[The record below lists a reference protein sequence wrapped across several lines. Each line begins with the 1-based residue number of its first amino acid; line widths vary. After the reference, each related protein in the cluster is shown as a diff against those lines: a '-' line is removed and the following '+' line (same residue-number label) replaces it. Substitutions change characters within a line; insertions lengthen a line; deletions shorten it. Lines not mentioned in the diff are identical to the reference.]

1 MTTESNPTTQPEQLA
16 VEDARPRLALRPV
29 MLAALLSASGAGW
42 MVGGL
47 FRGILARLIC
57 VGAVALGV
65 GVVAGS
71 FRTARPAVLH
81 YLLAPIALVA
91 AAAVSV
97 PVAQGATLPDSIVA
111 AISNGGLLQPPVA
124 FDAGWR
130 FLAVL
135 LLASVGGATA
145 LLTAT
150 TGKPRLSL
158 MVPLPL
164 VAAAALI
171 QPADGQLIGGIV
183 ALLSVIGALMVL
195 SNAELGADT
204 TMSRGF
210 VLRRN
215 ARGGGALVGLV
226 VALFV
231 LNQTNVLFPEPV
243 RARTAEPQR
252 PKIVSLSQIKDRP
265 LFTVQGESKGP
276 WREGVLD
283 VYKDNAFLLPPYDP
297 SSFKVLDHAGA
308 LETQKATT
316 RTVQFTMQQAGT
328 HTLPTPGGP
337 ASVDFSGPRLSFDP
351 ASETLRV
358 VDGVAPQGF
367 RYSVTA
373 VAPPDGSQLDAA
385 GAPPRS
391 VGRELLA
398 PAVPV
403 QVQAVLDKAPT
414 NAWERL
420 QFVRARFYEKV
431 VAAGAGQPIDVP
443 PARVAQMLNG
453 GQGTPFEIT
462 AGEVLLARWS
472 GIPARMA
479 FGYYGGQKVSSGY
492 EIRPRDGANWLEV
505 YFSGYG
511 WVPVFGTPPQARATL
526 NQNDKNRNVQVRP
539 SDDISAEIYIPFTLE
554 NPTYLYEVIRYW
566 VAVATP
572 VILALIMLA
581 FLYPFPLKLL
591 RRRSRRRW
599 AGARG
604 IAAQVAVE
612 YAEFRDAATDLNTGN
627 RQDTPLEF
635 LDRIDDDAEHE
646 ELAWLTTRAL
656 WGDLAR
662 DLHPE
667 DAEAA
672 RELSESVRRRLA
684 KAQTPVT
691 RFLALGSRASLR
703 EPFDRDLPNPWGK
716 SRKARKPGRRG
727 AVLGRAFAA
736 ATLFMGGLAG
746 CGQQATAQQ
755 PNALPSGIVPA
766 SIAQFTTREEPAA
779 EKLLKSPDPHAEVD
793 KGLVYSLSRDGV
805 VQGLVQ
811 VGVFKPDVKDT
822 KIRVRHQV
830 RSGVGNGHF
839 KFYKV
844 GGIWVGEQARAD
856 LRVFMWFPEGEHTYE
871 LLTLRNEVADYADV
885 VVAVIA
891 YGRGGSR

>member
-1 MTTESNPTTQPEQLA
+1 MIDESNQAAEPA
-16 VEDARPRLALRPV
+16 AIEDARPRLALRPV
-29 MLAALLSASGAGW
+29 MLAALLSATGAGW

-47 FRGILARLIC
+47 FRGIEARLIC
-57 VGAVALGV
+57 LGAVALGA
-65 GVVAGS
+65 GVVAAS

-111 AISNGGLLQPPVA
+111 AITNGGLLQPPVA

-135 LLASVGGATA
+135 LLASVGAATA

-150 TGKPRLSL
+150 TTKPRLSL

-164 VAAAALI
+164 VAAAALV
-171 QPADGQLIGGIV
+171 QPADSQLVGGIV

-215 ARGGGALVGLV
+215 ARGAGALVGLV
-226 VALFV
+226 IALFV
-231 LNQTNVLFPEPV
+231 LNQTNALFPEPV

-252 PKIVSLSQIKDRP
+252 PKVVSLSQIKDRP
-265 LFTVQGESKGP
+265 LFTVQGENKGP

-297 SSFKVLDHAGA
+297 SSFKVLDHAGP
-308 LETQKATT
+308 LEAQKAAT

-337 ASVDFSGPRLSFDP
+337 AAVDFSGPRLSFDP
-351 ASETLRV
+351 GAETLRV

-367 RYSVTA
+367 RYTVTA
-373 VAPPDGSQLDAA
+373 VVPPDGNQLDAA
-385 GAPPRS
+385 GPPPKS
-391 VGRELLA
+391 VASELAA

-403 QVQAVLDKAPT
+403 QVQALLDKAPT

-420 QFVRARFYEKV
+420 QFVRTKFYEKV
-431 VAAGAGQPIDVP
+431 VAAGAGQPVDVP
-443 PARVAQMLNG
+443 PARVVQMLNG

-462 AGEVLLARWS
+462 AAEVLLARWS

-479 FGYYGGQKVSSGY
+479 FGYYGGQKVGNGY
-492 EIRPRDGANWLEV
+492 EIHPRDGANWLEV
-505 YFSGYG
+505 YFAGYG
-511 WVPVFGTPPQARATL
+511 WVPVYGTPPQARATL

-539 SDDISAEIYIPFTLE
+539 SDDIEAEIYIPFTLE

-566 VAVATP
+566 VAVAMP
-572 VILALIMLA
+572 VLLALVLVA
-581 FLYPFPLKLL
+581 FLYPWPLKLL

-599 AGARG
+599 ARG
-604 IAAQVAVE
+604 HGTAAQVAVE

-635 LDRIDDDAEHE
+635 LDRIEEDAEHE

-672 RELSESVRRRLA
+672 RELSDSVRRRLA
-684 KAQTPVT
+684 RAQTPVT

-703 EPFDRDLPNPWGK
+703 EPFDGQLPNPWGK
-716 SRKARKPGRRG
+716 GRKAPRTKKRIGL
-727 AVLGRAFAA
+727 ARAFAA
-736 ATLFMGGLAG
+736 ATLIIGALSG
-746 CGQQATAQQ
+746 CGQQAAAQQ
-755 PNALPSGIVPA
+755 PNPLPRNVLPA
-766 SIAQFTTREEPAA
+766 DIAGFTTREEPSA
-779 EKLLKSPDPHAEVD
+779 EKVFKSGDPHAEVD
-793 KGLVYSLSRDGV
+793 KGLVYSLSRDGL

-811 VGVFKPDVKDT
+811 VGVFRPDVQDT
-822 KIRVRHQV
+822 RIRVRHQV

-844 GGIWVGEQARAD
+844 HGVWVGEQDRAD

-885 VVAVIA
+885 IVAVIA
-891 YGRGGSR
+891 YGRGGGR